1 MKMDLFVDKGYKLD
15 SENKVNYAQ
24 VLSSG
29 PGSLPSGYSLEG
41 SASGHSIYVTGSA
54 VIITKESGIEEVHVV
69 KESTGAFMQET
80 RISSE
85 AKKFVLE

>member
-1 MKMDLFVDKGYKLD
+1 MDLFVDKGYKLD

-29 PGSLPSGYSLEG
+29 AGSLPSGYSLEG
-41 SASGHSIYVTGSA
+41 SASGHSVYVTGNA
-54 VIITKESGIEEVHVV
+54 VIVTKESGIDSIHVV
-69 KESTGAFMQET
+69 KESTGAFMHET
-80 RISSE
+80 RISSN